1 MQKSEDVVIPMN
13 KNDIRYYVGNDKV
26 EIKPLPVYSWLV
38 CEFLDDLSR
47 MLRNDSQA
55 KRFPDIMTFAFW
67 CRKGNINKLK
77 ENYQGPFQR
86 VGRGLVFH
94 VAPSNVPIN
103 FAFSL
108 VFGMLAG
115 NANIVRVSEKD
126 FAQTEIVCRA
136 IRSLFEKTEYEILAK
151 QTQVVSYG
159 HIKEIN
165 DMFSAMCDVRIIWG
179 GDAAISQIRQ
189 SPMKARAT
197 EVTFAD
203 RYSFAMFDE
212 EQISKLSEDEQR
224 QLAQKFYNDTYL
236 MDQNACSSPHL
247 VIWKNAMQNKSG
259 RKQFWNFLYEA
270 ASNYDLPEKK
280 VIDKYTYLCE
290 NIARYTQ
297 IQSVI
302 AYDNLLYVVQINSFP
317 ERIDELRGMFGVFY
331 EMDYCND
338 GQLFEKLTEK
348 VQTCVTYGIDKNEL
362 LKELIEHH
370 AAGIDRIVDAGE
382 AMDIG
387 VYWDGYD
394 VIGNLSR
401 AITVTKI

>member
-26 EIKPLPVYSWLV
+26 EIKPLPVYSRLV

-136 IRSLFEKTEYEILAK
+136 IRSLF
-151 QTQVVSYG
+151 
-159 HIKEIN
+159 
-165 DMFSAMCDVRIIWG
+165 
-179 GDAAISQIRQ
+179 
-189 SPMKARAT
+189 
-197 EVTFAD
+197 
-203 RYSFAMFDE
+203 
-212 EQISKLSEDEQR
+212 
-224 QLAQKFYNDTYL
+224 
-236 MDQNACSSPHL
+236 
-247 VIWKNAMQNKSG
+247 
-259 RKQFWNFLYEA
+259 
-270 ASNYDLPEKK
+270 
-280 VIDKYTYLCE
+280 
-290 NIARYTQ
+290 
-297 IQSVI
+297 
-302 AYDNLLYVVQINSFP
+302 
-317 ERIDELRGMFGVFY
+317 
-331 EMDYCND
+331 
-338 GQLFEKLTEK
+338 
-348 VQTCVTYGIDKNEL
+348 
-362 LKELIEHH
+362 
-370 AAGIDRIVDAGE
+370 
-382 AMDIG
+382 
-387 VYWDGYD
+387 
-394 VIGNLSR
+394 
-401 AITVTKI
+401 